1 MLNGE
6 RLKAFPLRS
15 GGKARM
21 FVLTTLLTTALE
33 ILANVLRQE
42 KEKKHLQIR
51 KEEIKPCLF
60 SDYMIV

>member
-1 MLNGE
+1 
-6 RLKAFPLRS
+6 
-15 GGKARM
+15 M